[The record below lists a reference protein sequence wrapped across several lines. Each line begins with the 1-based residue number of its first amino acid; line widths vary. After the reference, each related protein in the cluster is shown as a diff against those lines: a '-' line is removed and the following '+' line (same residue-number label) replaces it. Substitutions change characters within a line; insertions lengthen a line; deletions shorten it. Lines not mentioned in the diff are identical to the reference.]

1 MENNNT
7 PKFKFKGALGN
18 TSVNYDDVAATI
30 DFLRDLMVAH
40 KVNILEGL
48 NQSYNM
54 DFQSDEKKFKLIPHD
69 IGLLSSMIGMTYQ
82 KIKAGENNY
91 NGFLAEVFV
100 ASEFISAMTD
110 NNKIELFSF

>member
-1 MENNNT
+1 M
-7 PKFKFKGALGN
+7 
-18 TSVNYDDVAATI
+18 
-30 DFLRDLMVAH
+30 R
-40 KVNILEGL
+40 
-48 NQSYNM
+48 
-54 DFQSDEKKFKLIPHD
+54 KKNVKLIPHD

-100 ASEFISAMTD
+100 AGEFISAMTD